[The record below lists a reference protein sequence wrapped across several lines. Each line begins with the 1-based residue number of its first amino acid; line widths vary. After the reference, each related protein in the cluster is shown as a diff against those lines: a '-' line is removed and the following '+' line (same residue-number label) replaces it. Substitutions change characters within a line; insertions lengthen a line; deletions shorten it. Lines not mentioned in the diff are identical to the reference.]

1 MTFVYKYLSCN
12 PLRVKDHRDLGG
24 CCETSYSLEVLFGE
38 KRLSRSLIQGFDYF
52 NYWLKAAIPLEGL
65 KDLLGGNR

>member
-38 KRLSRSLIQGFDYF
+38 KLLVEGRNPFGGTERSTRG
-52 NYWLKAAIPLEGL
+52 
-65 KDLLGGNR
+65 